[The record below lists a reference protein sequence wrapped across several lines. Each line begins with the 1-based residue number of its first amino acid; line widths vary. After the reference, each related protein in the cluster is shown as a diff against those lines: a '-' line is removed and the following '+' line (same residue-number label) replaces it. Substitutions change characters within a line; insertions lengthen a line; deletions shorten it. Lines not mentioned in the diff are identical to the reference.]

1 MSFRRLARP
10 SLRLGAAALAAV
22 TLAACGSSGGDAG
35 DDGRI
40 SVVATTNVY
49 GDIAATIGGD
59 AVDVTSIISDP
70 SRDPHSYE
78 ADAKTQLTLRDADLV
93 IENGGGYD
101 DFADTMLD
109 AAGSDAVVLNV
120 VDLSGLDEGGEFNE
134 HVWYSLPTVITLVDR
149 LVQELSSLD
158 GDAASTFEANGDQ
171 LKEKIRGL
179 EDRADAIAATSGGAN
194 VLVTEPVPL
203 YLLEACGLTNVTP
216 EAFSEAIE
224 EETDVAPRDLQEMLS
239 IIAGGGVRILAFNE
253 QTSGPASEQVVKAA
267 REAGITVIPVR
278 ETLPD
283 GEGYVAWMAGYLTQI
298 KDALSA

>member
-1 MSFRRLARP
+1 MSFRRPPRP
-10 SLRLGAAALAAV
+10 TLRLAAAALAAV
-22 TLAACGSSGGDAG
+22 TLAACGSSGGGAG

-59 AVDVTSIISDP
+59 AVAVTSIISDQ
-70 SRDPHSYE
+70 SQDPHSYE

-109 AAGSDAVVLNV
+109 AAGGDAVVLNV
-120 VDLSGLDEGGEFNE
+120 VDLSGLDSGGDFNE
-134 HVWYSLPTVITLVDR
+134 HVWYSLPTVTALIDR
-149 LVQELSSLD
+149 LVEELSSLD
-158 GDAASTFEANGDQ
+158 RGAASTFEANGDQ

-179 EDRADAIAATSGGAN
+179 EDRADAIAAASGGAH

-216 EAFSEAIE
+216 EAFTEAIE
-224 EETDVAPRDLQEMLS
+224 EETDVSPRDLQAMLS
-239 IIAGGGVRILAFNE
+239 IIADGDARILAYNE
-253 QTSGPASEQVVKAA
+253 QTASPQTEQVVKAA
-267 REAGITVIPVR
+267 RDAGISTIPVR

-283 GEGYVAWMAGYLTQI
+283 DEGYVAWMSGYLEQI